1 VYHRIGVTKGK
12 GYVIILEGRDSWGWR
27 GFSQVLAGLLGSNME
42 GKKPLKTNVGHRTRQ
57 AILMRGSQTFKDIV
71 NHGVTAPKIILVSVE
86 NINTVRD
93 TGLPG
98 AQVDFELSLKLDLGI
113 GPSGDWVMRK
123 EILSPN

>member
-1 VYHRIGVTKGK
+1 MGMEAFFTGACRFVRFEY
-12 GYVIILEGRDSWGWR
+12 GRKKAIENQCGPSHK
-27 GFSQVLAGLLGSNME
+27 ASN
-42 GKKPLKTNVGHRTRQ
+42 PD
-57 AILMRGSQTFKDIV
+57 AGSQTFKDIV